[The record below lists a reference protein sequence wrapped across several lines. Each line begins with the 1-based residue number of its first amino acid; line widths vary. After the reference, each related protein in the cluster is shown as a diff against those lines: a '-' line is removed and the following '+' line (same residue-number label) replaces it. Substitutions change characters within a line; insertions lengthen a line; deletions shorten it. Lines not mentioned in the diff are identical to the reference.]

1 MSHAKVGPFSSRP
14 GRVMENFRHVRP
26 AFQKAD
32 SRLCHGRLGN
42 PETSEEPCSNLGR
55 GEEAPSRL
63 GPSSFSEFSPS
74 SQGGDMWSG
83 EDRKLFSC
91 PVCRAL
97 S

>member
-91 PVCRAL
+91 PVF
-97 S
+97 